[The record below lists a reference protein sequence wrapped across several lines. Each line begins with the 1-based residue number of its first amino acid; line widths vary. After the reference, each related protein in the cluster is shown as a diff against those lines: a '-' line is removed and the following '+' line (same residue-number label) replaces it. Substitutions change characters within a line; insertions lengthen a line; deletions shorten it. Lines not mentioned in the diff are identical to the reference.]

1 MKEIFNMMFKKVVKT
16 RKVRGIKLPNSNIQQ
31 TLSLY
36 ANDTIVIV
44 LGMEDNFHN
53 VIGIFNQFLKTSGL
67 EPN

>member
-1 MKEIFNMMFKKVVKT
+1 MMFKKVVKT

-36 ANDTIVIV
+36 VNDTIVIV
-44 LGMEDNFHN
+44 LRMGNNFHN
-53 VIGIFNQFLKTSGL
+53 VIGIFNQFLETLGL

>member
-1 MKEIFNMMFKKVVKT
+1 MMFKKVMKT
-16 RKVRGIKLPNSNIQQ
+16 RKVRAIKLPNSNIQQ